1 MHARAATL
9 TRVTLRSRPWS
20 LLALLG
26 LGLSWPAAAEAPDLY
41 SDALGRIDGLY
52 LKRAELSAE
61 DLFSHAARELEDQ
74 VEWLMV
80 EQDGATAV
88 LRIGDGEELGSVTVG
103 GWNSLAR
110 SLRQM
115 EGLVLT
121 SGREIDPDLDLPT
134 VLLKGATEA
143 LDKHSRLLYGE
154 RLKAFDKRLKGT
166 FFGIG
171 ARISVDEDQRVYIK
185 EVFEGNPAAREGLED
200 GDVLLRIDGQSTT
213 GMSVDDAVSRLTGQ
227 RGSFVEVVVE
237 RVVDDIPEELSFT
250 IQRDEIEE
258 PNLDWRV
265 LPGQFGYI
273 HIDHFS
279 ELTEQNLSRALI
291 DLDEQAAMG
300 RGLVIDLRG
309 NTGGSMMQ
317 SARAA
322 DAFLSSGDLVRTVGR
337 DGGKVRGLVEHIWAE
352 DEGHEP
358 QLPIVIL
365 QNHRTASGSE
375 ILAGSLRELDRAVLI
390 GTRSYGKGTV
400 QKVYTLRPDTR
411 LKLTVAEYLLAG
423 GLSIDRMGGIPA
435 DLPVGRVVFAPDGV
449 ALLDDVGVDEGPD
462 PLLFVHEEDG
472 WRQDGAGP
480 PAREDPWLDLAVRVL
495 AQTESPHRDDLL
507 EAAGSVRELVRAE
520 EEQRLIATFAAR
532 EIDWSPAPGPGAQPQ
547 VDVHLT
553 TTSTPRA
560 GQATDLVAT
569 VTNTSEEPLYRVLV
583 RLDAADRTWDSH
595 VLPVGYLGPGET
607 RSGTAV
613 VDVRPDAPARESS
626 VAVVVEADQRPPD
639 SQGYRVLGYAGGEDP
654 PLALELALEPSEIE
668 GQARALVRVTN
679 LASHPLLSV
688 RVRFEYPES
697 AGIELSEYDA
707 AIPVLDA
714 RATREVSLGLDLSGT
729 TAQELP
735 MHVIVGSSRFGEI
748 VDWPVSLPRE
758 GVVDLRAP
766 TIQTE
771 VRTHAPVGDL
781 DLSVRVED
789 ESALDHVIVWTSDDK
804 LAYRTGVG
812 RRMDLD
818 FTVPVE
824 SGRNRFVIEA
834 IDDEG
839 LRSHRVLYVRGES
852 SEPVTAEGE

>member
-1 MHARAATL
+1 M
-9 TRVTLRSRPWS
+9 TLRSRPWS

-26 LGLSWPAAAEAPDLY
+26 LALSWPASAEAPDLY
-41 SDALGRIDGLY
+41 SDTLGRIDGLY
-52 LKRAELSAE
+52 LKRNELQAE
-61 DLFSHAARELEDQ
+61 DLFALAARELEDQ

-80 EQDGATAV
+80 EQDGPTAV
-88 LRIGDGEELGSVTVG
+88 LRVGDGEELGSVTVG
-103 GWNSLAR
+103 GWSSLAR
-110 SLRQM
+110 SMRQM
-115 EGLVLT
+115 EGLVRT
-121 SGREIDPDLDLPT
+121 SGREVDPDLDLPT

-154 RLKAFDKRLKGT
+154 RLTAFDQRLKGT

-171 ARISVDEDQRVYIK
+171 ARISLNEEQRVYVK
-185 EVFEGNPAAREGLED
+185 EVFEGHPAARRGLED

-237 RVVDDIPEELSFT
+237 RVVDEIPEELSFS

-279 ELTEQNLSRALI
+279 ELTEQNLGRALV
-291 DLDEQAAMG
+291 DLDEQAALG

-322 DAFLSSGDLVRTVGR
+322 DAFLSSGDLVRTGGR

-352 DEGHEP
+352 DEGNEP
-358 QLPIVIL
+358 QMPIVIL

-435 DLPVGRVVFAPDGV
+435 DLPVGRVVFAPAGV
-449 ALLDDVGVDEGPD
+449 AMLDDVGVEGGPE
-462 PLLFVHEEDG
+462 PLLFVHEDAG
-472 WRQDGAGP
+472 WRADGAGAP
-480 PAREDPWLDLAVRVL
+480 EREDPWLDLALRVL

-507 EAAGSVRELVRAE
+507 EAAGAVRELVRAE
-520 EEQRLIATFAAR
+520 EEQRIVATFAAR
-532 EIDWSPAPGPGAQPQ
+532 EIDWSPAPGPGGEPQ
-547 VDVHLT
+547 VEVHLT

-569 VTNTSEEPLYRVLV
+569 VTNTSTEPLHRVLV
-583 RLDAADRTWDSH
+583 RLDSADSTWDRH

-607 RSGTAV
+607 RSGSAV
-613 VDVRPDAPARESS
+613 VDIRPDSPARESS
-626 VAVVVEADQRPPD
+626 VSMVVEADQRQAH
-639 SQGYRVLGYAGGEDP
+639 SEGYRVLGYLGGEDP
-654 PLALELALEPSEIE
+654 PLALELALEPGPGE
-668 GQARALVRVTN
+668 GQAQVVVRVTN
-679 LASHPLLSV
+679 LAPHPLLSV

-714 RATREVSLGLDLSGT
+714 HATREVSLGLDLSGT
-729 TAQELP
+729 DAAELP
-735 MHVIVGSSRFGEI
+735 LHVIVGSSRFGDI
-748 VDWPVSLPRE
+748 LDWPVHLPRE
-758 GVVDLRAP
+758 GVIDLRAP
-766 TIQTE
+766 SIQTE
-771 VRTHAPVGDL
+771 VQTHAPVGEL
-781 DLSVRVED
+781 DIRVRVED
-789 ESALDHVIVWTSDDK
+789 ETALDHVILWTSDDK
-804 LAYRTGVG
+804 LAYRSGEG

-818 FTVPVE
+818 FTVPVAP
-824 SGRNRFVIEA
+824 GRNRFVIEA

-839 LRSHRVLYVRGES
+839 LRSNKVLYVRGEGV
-852 SEPVTAEGE
+852 EAVTAEGD